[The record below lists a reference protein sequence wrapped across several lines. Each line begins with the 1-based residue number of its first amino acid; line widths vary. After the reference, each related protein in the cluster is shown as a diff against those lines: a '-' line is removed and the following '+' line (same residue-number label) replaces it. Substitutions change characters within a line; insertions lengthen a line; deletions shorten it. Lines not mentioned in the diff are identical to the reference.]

1 MRAVIYLALII
12 ILLFIL
18 VLISGVATASAPSGK
33 MSFLYANAM
42 QWCVVGGGA
51 LLIEAFWS
59 MKKQMDSKGEQTIN
73 IFDWKG
79 C

>member
-51 LLIEAFWS
+51 LLIEAFLS
-59 MKKQMDSKGEQTIN
+59 MKKQMVKDGAPSID
-73 IFDWKG
+73 IFKWNE